1 MFLPAVTIEQIKKIT
16 GLSFDKASDF
26 DALADMIS
34 ARTSN
39 RLGVNTL
46 KRLIGYI
53 LDDRSTNK
61 STLNILAKFLGFTS
75 WDRYWATV
83 NLDSAWGEDDDAVWI
98 QELPLGT
105 TIEVSYLNRRVVFE
119 TVTFNERSALK
130 VLKSMNASLKEE
142 DIAMISKIKRGERL
156 EASKVIRGDYS
167 GAYHTNGEV
176 REFFITFPEN
186 S

>member
-1 MFLPAVTIEQIKKIT
+1 MFLPTATIEQIKELT
-16 GLSFDKASDF
+16 GLSLDKASDF

-34 ARTSN
+34 AKTSN
-39 RLGVNTL
+39 RLGVTTL

-53 LDDRSTNK
+53 SDDRATNK

-83 NLDSAWGEDDDAVWI
+83 NLDSTWNEEDEAVWV
-98 QELPLGT
+98 QELPVGT
-105 TIEVSYLNRRVVFE
+105 TIEVLYLNRKVTFE
-119 TVTFNERSALK
+119 KVTFNEKPALK
-130 VLKSMNASLKEE
+130 VIKSINASL
-142 DIAMISKIKRGERL
+142 DLDDVAMISKIKRGERL

-176 REFFITFPEN
+176 RDFFITFPEN

>member
-1 MFLPAVTIEQIKKIT
+1 MFLPAVTIVQIKEIT

-26 DALADMIS
+26 EALADMIS
-34 ARTSN
+34 AKTSN
-39 RLGVNTL
+39 RLGVTTL

-53 LDDRSTNK
+53 SDDRATNK

-83 NLDSAWGEDDDAVWI
+83 NLDSAWDEEDDAVWI
-98 QELPLGT
+98 QELPVGT
-105 TIEVSYLNRRVVFE
+105 TIEVSYLNRTVAFE
-119 TVTFNERSALK
+119 AVIFNEKLALK
-130 VLKSMNASLKEE
+130 VIKSINASLKEE
-142 DIAMISKIKRGERL
+142 DIAMISKIKKGERL

-176 REFFITFPEN
+176 RDFFISFPEN